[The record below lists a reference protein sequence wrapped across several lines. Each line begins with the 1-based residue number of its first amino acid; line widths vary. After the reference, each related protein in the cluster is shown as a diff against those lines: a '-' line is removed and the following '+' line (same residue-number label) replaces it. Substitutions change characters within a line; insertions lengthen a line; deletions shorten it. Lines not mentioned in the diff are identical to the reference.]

1 MTTGNLII
9 DGDGDVCIDD
19 GRKHNL
25 VFCPAVDEEGNQ
37 LCPDVVLELVSRF
50 NAVEMARAAQDAAQ
64 DVLAERARQISEE
77 GWTPEH
83 DDCNDGG
90 EMAQAAACYALNAAG
105 WQTGALRGCW
115 PMKWMASWFK
125 TTSPRRDLVKA
136 GALILAEIERHD
148 RAALRA
154 IAGGE

>member
-50 NAVEMARAAQDAAQ
+50 NAVEMARAAQDAAR
-64 DVLAERARQISEE
+64 VSEIAAERDA
-77 GWTPEH
+77 
-83 DDCNDGG
+83 
-90 EMAQAAACYALNAAG
+90 YK
-105 WQTGALRGCW
+105 LRGDNHWETIRCIYRIATVEGDMGAIIQHIKDAGQGYTER
-115 PMKWMASWFK
+115 PEETLRHYQTEVARL
-125 TTSPRRDLVKA
+125 TSEL
-136 GALILAEIERHD
+136 
-148 RAALRA
+148 AALRA
-154 IAGGE
+154 IAEGRA